1 MSSEMK
7 YIIIDGSMCEM
18 PFIFPTLVD
27 HDVMAK
33 MVSNVG
39 KPVSAGFVDID
50 ADGIYAHGKSTS
62 LGIKSR
68 PFDTEVIERHMGIP
82 S

>member
-7 YIIIDGSMCEM
+7 YIIIDGVFAKM
-18 PFIFPTLVD
+18 PFIFPSRVN

-33 MVSNVG
+33 MVRNIG

-50 ADGIYAHGKSTS
+50 ADGIYAHGESTS
-62 LGIKSR
+62 LGIKSS
-68 PFDTEVIERHMGIP
+68 PFDTEVIECHMGIQ